1 MKALNDFLSKVRQEP
16 VPAGCFLGLLHI
28 LIGKTLVT
36 REGALVSRGITWR
49 ELAARMRQAR
59 LDKDVVREL
68 GVDPAQL
75 PPRDREAYWFEA
87 LRRAPVASPQANNQA
102 AQLVS
107 WLEKLGYEVDQFR

>member
-1 MKALNDFLSKVRQEP
+1 MKLLNEFLAKVRQEQ
-16 VPAGCFLGLLHI
+16 VPPGCFLGFLHI

-36 REGALVSRGITWR
+36 RDGALVSRGITWR

-59 LDKDVVREL
+59 LDKDLVREL
-68 GVDPAQL
+68 GVDPGQL

-87 LRRAPVASPQANNQA
+87 MRRAPVSSPQAQNQA

>member
-1 MKALNDFLSKVRQEP
+1 MKLLNEFLAKVRQAGIPE
-16 VPAGCFLGLLHI
+16 GCFLGLLHI
-28 LIGKTLVT
+28 LVGKTLVT
-36 REGALVSRGITWR
+36 REGALVSRGVTWR

-59 LDKDVVREL
+59 LDREL
-68 GVDPAQL
+68 VKELGLEPTNL

-87 LRRAPVASPQANNQA
+87 LRRAPIASPEAQNQA

>member
-1 MKALNDFLSKVRQEP
+1 MKPLNDFLAKVRQAQ
-16 VPAGCFLGLLHI
+16 VPPGCFLGFLHV

-36 REGALVSRGITWR
+36 REGTLVSRGITWR
-49 ELAARMRQAR
+49 ELAARFRQAR
-59 LDKDVVREL
+59 LDKDLVKEL

-87 LRRAPVASPQANNQA
+87 LRRAQISSPQAQNQA

>member
-1 MKALNDFLSKVRQEP
+1 MNVRAGSRCACSTDWSAATRRFAAIANAASLIIVDECSMVDEDLGRDLLSFGRP
-16 VPAGCFLGLLHI
+16 VLVLG
-28 LIGKTLVT
+28 
-36 REGALVSRGITWR
+36 
-49 ELAARMRQAR
+49 
-59 LDKDVVREL
+59 
-68 GVDPAQL
+68 DPAQL

>member
-59 LDKDVVREL
+59 LDKDLVREL

-75 PPRDREAYWFEA
+75 PPRDREAYWFE
-87 LRRAPVASPQANNQA
+87 APVASPQANNQA